1 MRGHNIVTISGNVG
15 SSIVIG
21 KTASDGRSACSFAL
35 ASQNDKRRL
44 TWVRINAYDKLA
56 EYCSKKLNKG
66 IYVSVVGELMNR
78 SGQHGELTEVRA
90 HQVIF
95 QNMQKAD
102 SNEYDEYGDSDND
115 GQDYDDEDDY
125 ECTTNPNV
133 PNNTKNQTYARND

>member
-1 MRGHNIVTISGNVG
+1 MRGHNTVTISGNVG

-21 KTASDGRSACSFAL
+21 KTSTDGRSACSFAL

-95 QNMQKAD
+95 QNFQKNND
-102 SNEYDEYGDSDND
+102 STGDYYNDND
-115 GQDYDDEDDY
+115 DDDVDQAEDDIR
-125 ECTTNPNV
+125 EI
-133 PNNTKNQTYARND
+133 D